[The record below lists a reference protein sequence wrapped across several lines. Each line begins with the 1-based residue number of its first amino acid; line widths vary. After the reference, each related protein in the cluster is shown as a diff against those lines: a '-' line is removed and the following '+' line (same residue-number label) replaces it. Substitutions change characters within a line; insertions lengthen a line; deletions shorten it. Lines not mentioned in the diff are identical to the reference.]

1 MADTSSQYDD
11 AFRGA
16 AEAFKVDPDILKS
29 MAHAES
35 GFSPDVISGKRLS
48 STGAAGLMQFMPET
62 AKRYGIDPLNPEQA
76 IFGAAK
82 YLRDNLDKFN
92 GDYAKAVAAYN
103 TGENRMYFDKPDWH
117 KSLPGETLGY
127 VDKVLK
133 RAHDDSVN
141 GVTLVKAPTGT
152 PAPTAP
158 TAPPVVPSK
167 PQPAF
172 GSEVPQWARD
182 SPRLYGAAQAA
193 RQTFGPT
200 LEGLLSAGGAL
211 AGSAGSPVVG
221 TVAGGAGGYALA
233 KNLLRTADVALG
245 NVAPET
251 PTNALIRVVNEL
263 GEGALYQGGGM
274 AAIPILGKA
283 IAAVPAAVGKGA
295 GWVADLV
302 GKRQPTLKAARLAQ
316 DAIKSGGQSQVVN
329 QEIKNAL
336 IAADNGLTAGQATA
350 GVNNPVW
357 QALMSRGANVNPAPY
372 TAKAATQATQAE
384 GQLAGLAGGATQ
396 TEARATGDTMKQ
408 ALRDELIPTLNIEM
422 NAANTAG
429 KLKPK
434 LDAQAERFSQAAA
447 NKVEDVR
454 RFTAAGPRG
463 EALARSALIEKGQP
477 VGATKY
483 TYVGGDLP
491 QRAERVAAQAADASL
506 PFGEAARFS
515 QAASDSLAAH
525 GLKPLSGEA
534 VSSKVAGILSDPKFA
549 GNDVIDQSVKKVAS
563 DIAKWTDNGGV
574 VDAWALDAIRKN
586 SVNGVVRQLYP
597 NESVSAQKS
606 LAAGVLSRIKPAITQ
621 AIEDAGGTGYSK
633 YLEDYS
639 KGLNKV
645 AQTKLSAEALNLFKT
660 NKQGFV
666 NLVEGNTPDAVEKIM
681 GAGNYDIAKQL
692 SEEAMQTLKG
702 VAKGVTTDKAVAD
715 QTAAGSLA
723 LRNLLLKDMSVFRL
737 PSYLSVATSSIN
749 KGLSILEQK
758 LGKETM
764 NVIAKAGEDPQKAL
778 ALINTLPTAEKNRVL
793 KILSDAP
800 KYMEKGTSKI
810 TDASKGWVA
819 QEATNALAGDRR
831 KSENQLA
838 P

>member
-1 MADTSSQYDD
+1 MADNSSQYDD

-16 AEAFKVDPDILKS
+16 AEAYKVDPDILKS

-62 AKRYGIDPLNPEQA
+62 AKRYGIDPLHPEQA

-103 TGENRMYFDKPDWH
+103 TGENRTYFDKPDWH
-117 KSLPGETLGY
+117 KSLPSETLGY

-133 RAHDDSVN
+133 KAHDDSVN
-141 GVTLVKAPTGT
+141 GVTLVKAPAPT
-152 PAPTAP
+152 PAAP
-158 TAPPVVPSK
+158 VPAAPKTPAK

-182 SPRLYGAAQAA
+182 NPRLYGAAQAA
-193 RQTFGPT
+193 RQTLGPT

-211 AGSAGSPVVG
+211 LGSGVSPVVG

-233 KNLLRTADVALG
+233 KNLLRPADVALG
-245 NVAPET
+245 NAAPET
-251 PTNALIRVVNEL
+251 PTNALVRGVNEL

-274 AAIPILGKA
+274 AAVPILGKA
-283 IAAVPAAVGKGA
+283 ITAVPAGIAKGA
-295 GWVADLV
+295 GWVADTM
-302 GKRQPTLKAARLAQ
+302 GGNRATLKAARLAQ
-316 DAIKSGGQSQVVN
+316 DAIKSGGQSQAVN

-350 GVNNPVW
+350 DVNNPLW

-372 TAKAATQATQAE
+372 TAKAAAQAAQAE

-408 ALRDELIPTLNIEM
+408 ALKNELIPKRDIEM
-422 NAANTAG
+422 NAANIAG

-434 LDAQAERFSQAAA
+434 LDAQTERFAQAAA

-463 EALARSALIEKGQP
+463 EAIARSALIEKGQP

-534 VSSKVAGILSDPKFA
+534 VSNKIAGILSDPKFA

-563 DIAKWTDNGGV
+563 DIAKWTNNGGV
-574 VDAWALDAIRKN
+574 VDAFALDAIRKN
-586 SVNGVVRQLYP
+586 SVNGVIRQLYP

-639 KGLNKV
+639 EGLSKV

-702 VAKGVTTDKAVAD
+702 VAKGVATDKAVAD

-758 LGKETM
+758 LGKDTM
-764 NVIAKAGEDPQKAL
+764 NVIAQAGEDPQKAL

-800 KYMEKGTSKI
+800 KYMEKGASKI
-810 TDASKGWVA
+810 PDASKGWIA
-819 QEATNALAGDRR
+819 QEATNALAGNRS

-838 P
+838 Q

>member
-1 MADTSSQYDD
+1 MA
-11 AFRGA
+11 F
-16 AEAFKVDPDILKS
+16 DPDAYLASITPTQSTLTPEQTLTGIPGGPADMVS
-29 MAHAES
+29 ATGGNPTPRS
-35 GFSPDVISGKRLS
+35 RYQQDVIALAREKSRPGMTEAQRVAYADAERMLAGRANGEG
-48 STGAAGLMQFMPET
+48 GAPFREDGGSFDPDAYIASLK
-62 AKRYGIDPLNPEQA
+62 AK
-76 IFGAAK
+76 
-82 YLRDNLDKFN
+82 
-92 GDYAKAVAAYN
+92 
-103 TGENRMYFDKPDWH
+103 
-117 KSLPGETLGY
+117 
-127 VDKVLK
+127 
-133 RAHDDSVN
+133 
-141 GVTLVKAPTGT
+141 
-152 PAPTAP
+152 PAPTP
-158 TAPPVVPSK
+158 TPPPVIRAK

-182 SPRLYGAAQAA
+182 NPRLYGAAQAA
-193 RQTFGPT
+193 RQTLGPT
-200 LEGLLSAGGAL
+200 LEGILSAGGAL
-211 AGSAGSPVVG
+211 AGSAVSPVVG

-233 KNLLRTADVALG
+233 KNILRPADVALG

-251 PTNALIRVVNEL
+251 PTNALIRGVNEL

-350 GVNNPVW
+350 GVNNPLW

-372 TAKAATQATQAE
+372 TAKAATQAAQAE

-396 TEARATGDTMKQ
+396 TEARAAGDTMKQ

-447 NKVEDVR
+447 NKVADVR
-454 RFTAAGPRG
+454 LGMGARAKG
-463 EALARSALIEKGQP
+463 EPIARTTLIETGRP

-483 TYVGGDLP
+483 TYLGGDLP
-491 QRAERVAAQAADASL
+491 AFGERIAAESAEASL
-506 PFGEAARFS
+506 PLGVAARTK
-515 QAASDSLAAH
+515 QMMSDSLAAY
-525 GLKPLSGEA
+525 GLKPLMASD
-534 VSSKVAGILSDPKFA
+534 VSSKFSGILSDPKI
-549 GNDVIDQSVKKVAS
+549 GSNDAVQISVKKVLS
-563 DIAKWTDNGGV
+563 DIAKWTNKDGTI
-574 VDAWALDAIRKN
+574 DAWAIEGIRKN
-586 SVNGVVRQLYP
+586 SVNDAIRQYLP
-597 NESVSAQKS
+597 NADKS
-606 LAAGVLSRIKPAITQ
+606 TQNALAAKVLKEIKPNFTK
-621 AIEDAGGTGYSK
+621 AIEDAGGTGYGEYLKK
-633 YLEDYS
+633 YSEGMNDINLR
-639 KGLNKV
+639 
-645 AQTKLSAEALNLFKT
+645 KLSAEALNLFKT
-660 NKQGFV
+660 NKQAFV
-666 NLVEGNTPDAVEKIM
+666 NLVEGNTPDAVEKVM

-692 SEEAMQTLKG
+692 SDEAMQTLKG

-715 QTAAGSLA
+715 QTAAGSLG
-723 LRNLLLKDMSVFRL
+723 LRNLLLNDMSVFRL

-810 TDASKGWVA
+810 ADASKGWVA

>member
-1 MADTSSQYDD
+1 MA
-11 AFRGA
+11 F
-16 AEAFKVDPDILKS
+16 DPDAYLASITPTQSTLTPEQTLTGIPGGPADMVS
-29 MAHAES
+29 ATGGNPTPRS
-35 GFSPDVISGKRLS
+35 RYQQDVIALAREKSRPAMTEAQRVAYADAERMLAGRANGEG
-48 STGAAGLMQFMPET
+48 GAPFREDGGSFDPDAYIASLK
-62 AKRYGIDPLNPEQA
+62 AKQA
-76 IFGAAK
+76 
-82 YLRDNLDKFN
+82 
-92 GDYAKAVAAYN
+92 
-103 TGENRMYFDKPDWH
+103 
-117 KSLPGETLGY
+117 
-127 VDKVLK
+127 
-133 RAHDDSVN
+133 
-141 GVTLVKAPTGT
+141 
-152 PAPTAP
+152 PAPTP
-158 TAPPVVPSK
+158 TPPPVIPAK

-193 RQTFGPT
+193 RQTLGPT
-200 LEGLLSAGGAL
+200 LEGILSAGGAL
-211 AGSAGSPVVG
+211 AGSAVSPVVG

-233 KNLLRTADVALG
+233 KNILRPADVALG

-251 PTNALIRVVNEL
+251 PTNALIRGINEL

-336 IAADNGLTAGQATA
+336 IAADNGLTAGQATV

-372 TAKAATQATQAE
+372 TAKAAAQAAQAE
-384 GQLAGLAGGATQ
+384 GQLAGLAGGVTQ

-563 DIAKWTDNGGV
+563 DIAKWTNNGGV

-633 YLEDYS
+633 YLENYS

-645 AQTKLSAEALNLFKT
+645 AQTKLSAEALSLFKT
-660 NKQGFV
+660 NKQAFV
-666 NLVEGNTPDAVEKIM
+666 NLVEGNTPDAVEKVM

-810 TDASKGWVA
+810 TDASKGWIA
-819 QEATNALAGDRR
+819 QEATNSLAGGRR